1 MSTKEELRNLA
12 LSYVSEVFRQKLDSV
27 ADSCAAKDQAP
38 GDEDI
43 TEDVKVKFEQTF
55 ANYLSTGFD
64 VVFKKDLQE
73 VESNEA
79 EGEKHE
85 QEQDLSVND
94 EQLQEM
100 DNAINATCN
109 RRKFVPAQC
118 SLFLDKTLKLQVDAA
133 KRIKTKV
140 RSVEPL
146 TVPPQ
151 VQLSNSEDS
160 DSQLREEVKDLMS
173 LARTRDHKAL
183 KVEKTLKML
192 IDVQQENSEAASA
205 SEKQDDN

>member
-1 MSTKEELRNLA
+1 
-12 LSYVSEVFRQKLDSV
+12 
-27 ADSCAAKDQAP
+27 
-38 GDEDI
+38 
-43 TEDVKVKFEQTF
+43 
-55 ANYLSTGFD
+55 
-64 VVFKKDLQE
+64 
-73 VESNEA
+73 
-79 EGEKHE
+79 
-85 QEQDLSVND
+85 
-94 EQLQEM
+94 M

-140 RSVEPL
+140 RTVEPL
-146 TVPPQ
+146 TAHNQ
-151 VQLSNSEDS
+151 AQSSNSKNI

-192 IDVQQENSEAASA
+192 IDVQQENSKAAA
-205 SEKQDDN
+205 NAEKQDNN

>member
-12 LSYVSEVFRQKLDSV
+12 INYVSEVFRQKLDS
-27 ADSCAAKDQAP
+27 AANRQA
-38 GDEDI
+38 GDDDI
-43 TEDVKVKFEQTF
+43 DEDVKLKFEQTF
-55 ANYLSTGFD
+55 ANYLGTGFD
-64 VVFKKDLQE
+64 VVFRKDLQE
-73 VESNEA
+73 VESGEGA
-79 EGEKHE
+79 TTEGEKH
-85 QEQDLSVND
+85 EQDLSVND

-100 DNAINATCN
+100 DNAINATCSK
-109 RRKFVPAQC
+109 RKFVPAQC

-140 RSVEPL
+140 RTVETL
-146 TVPPQ
+146 TVHNQ
-151 VQLSNSEDS
+151 AQLSNSKNI

-192 IDVQQENSEAASA
+192 IDVQQENSEAAAA
-205 SEKQDDN
+205 SEKQDN